1 MQERYEEYGY
11 LMNTL
16 TFYNQNAT
24 TFFDGT
30 ITADM
35 SDMHQFFLKHL
46 SPKAHILDFGC
57 GSGRDSKAFKEAGYT
72 VEAAD
77 GSEELCKLAA
87 EYVGIPVK
95 HMYFQ
100 DLQEKNCYDG
110 IWACASI
117 LHLTWEELKDV
128 IPKMTDALKE
138 NGVIYASF
146 KYGDFEGEK
155 NGRYF
160 TYLTEERLERL
171 LKEIAVETLDVSELL
186 IGETVKTADVRK
198 DREEELWLNVILQ
211 KISRNQK

>member
-1 MQERYEEYGY
+1 
-11 LMNTL
+11 MNTL

-24 TFFDGT
+24 DFFDGT

-46 SPKAHILDFGC
+46 SPNANILDFGC

-72 VEAAD
+72 VEATD

-87 EYVGIPVK
+87 EYAGIPVK

-100 DLQEKNCYDG
+100 DLQEKNRYDG

-146 KYGDFEGEK
+146 KYGEFEGEK

-160 TYLTEERLERL
+160 TYLTEERLGRL

-211 KISRNQK
+211 KVSRTQK